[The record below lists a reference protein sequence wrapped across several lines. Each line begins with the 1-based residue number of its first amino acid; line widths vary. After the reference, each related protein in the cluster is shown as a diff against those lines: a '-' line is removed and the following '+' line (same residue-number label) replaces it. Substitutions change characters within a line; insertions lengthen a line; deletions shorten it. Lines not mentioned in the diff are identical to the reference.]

1 MDRMDRHRLFYAL
14 FGFGMLLAL
23 AACGGS
29 STAGGPTP
37 PAESAGG
44 HAGSGHCPA
53 TAGLPA
59 GVSDHGVAAAP
70 GGQLALTAGDFF
82 FSPTCETG
90 VTASVVTLT
99 VRNTGQ
105 ALHNVSIPAQQIDV
119 DVSPGQTIT
128 VRVRLG
134 SA

>member
-1 MDRMDRHRLFYAL
+1 MDRHRLLSAL
-14 FGFGMLLAL
+14 CGLGMLLAL

-37 PAESAGG
+37 PAENAGG
-44 HAGSGHCPA
+44 NAGAGHCPA
-53 TAGLPA
+53 TSGLPA

-70 GGQLALTAGDFF
+70 GGQLTIAAGDFF

-90 VTASVVTLT
+90 VTAGAVTLT

-105 ALHNVSIPAQQIDV
+105 ALHN
-119 DVSPGQTIT
+119 
-128 VRVRLG
+128 
-134 SA
+134 